1 MTDEDGNG
9 EGHRAPPLNPLT
21 TTHHKETAMSTI
33 KNTNKNIYEMCPGL
47 ETAENPY
54 AYAHGYLRSAMQS
67 LETSR
72 TIFANDPQRFYA
84 HVDMLLKQ
92 ARALDAAL
100 KETLANRG

>member
-9 EGHRAPPLNPLT
+9 EGHGAPPLNPNHKESAMIT
-21 TTHHKETAMSTI
+21 TT
-33 KNTNKNIYEMCPGL
+33 NTDKNIYEMCPGL
-47 ETAENPY
+47 ATATDPY

-72 TIFANDPQRFYA
+72 TIFANDPKRFYEK
-84 HVDMLLKQ
+84 VDILLKQ

>member
-1 MTDEDGNG
+1 MSGFG
-9 EGHRAPPLNPLT
+9 LARLVGHPLASAP
-21 TTHHKETAMSTI
+21 SD
-33 KNTNKNIYEMCPGL
+33 KNIYEMCPGL

-67 LETSR
+67 LEMSR
-72 TIFANDPQRFYA
+72 TIYAKHPEMFYA
-84 HVDMLLKQ
+84 QVDILLKQ